1 LCPASA
7 VRGTAD
13 GPIEKGDTM
22 SETPSEPGV
31 AAASAAARPLLL
43 LADDHRNS
51 LERDLYRLTAA
62 PTPAEAAR
70 ISFDKMLIYQAF
82 LGVVAELSGEAQ
94 PGILIDEQYGAT
106 IAELASRTGGAI
118 SLAMPIEA
126 SGEEWF
132 HFAYG
137 KDWQAHAGFFDTDH
151 AKVLIRDNLGL
162 DQADREQ
169 QAERLA
175 QVSEWSAANHR
186 ALIIELLVPASPAD
200 LAAVGGDTDR
210 YDRELR
216 PGHTVAIIEYLQDR
230 GAAPAFW
237 KVEGLDRHEDAVA
250 IVAAAKR
257 GGRTADCIVLG
268 RHASR
273 EKLDRWLDVAAP
285 VPGFT
290 GFAIGRSIWWDALD
304 ARLQHRGTDEETR
317 TRVASAYLEFAR
329 HYLDAR
335 RGSTAPGPG
344 RQAK

>member
-1 LCPASA
+1 MTQTQPS
-7 VRGTAD
+7 RAD
-13 GPIEKGDTM
+13 GP
-22 SETPSEPGV
+22 
-31 AAASAAARPLLL
+31 AAASDGPLLI

-51 LERDLYRLTAA
+51 LERDLYGLTAA
-62 PTPAEAAR
+62 PTAAEAAR
-70 ISFDKMLIYQAF
+70 ISSDKLLIYQA
-82 LGVVAELSGEAQ
+82 LLDATARLPGKVQ

-118 SLAMPIEA
+118 SLAMPVEA

-137 KDWQAHAGFFDTDH
+137 QDWQAHAGFFNTDH

-175 QVSEWSAANHR
+175 QVSEWAAANGR

-200 LAAVGGDTDR
+200 LDAVGGDTDR

-216 PGHTVAIIEYLQDR
+216 PRHTVAIIEYLQDR

-250 IVAAAKR
+250 IAAVAKR

-268 RHASR
+268 RHASHD
-273 EKLDRWLDVAAP
+273 KLDRWLKVAAP

-290 GFAIGRSIWWDALD
+290 GFAIGRSIWWDALH
-304 ARLQHRGTDEETR
+304 ARLQHHGTDEETR
-317 TRVASAYLEFAR
+317 TRVASAYLDFAR
-329 HYLDAR
+329 YYLDAR
-335 RGSTAPGPG
+335 DGSAASEPDPANT
-344 RQAK
+344 